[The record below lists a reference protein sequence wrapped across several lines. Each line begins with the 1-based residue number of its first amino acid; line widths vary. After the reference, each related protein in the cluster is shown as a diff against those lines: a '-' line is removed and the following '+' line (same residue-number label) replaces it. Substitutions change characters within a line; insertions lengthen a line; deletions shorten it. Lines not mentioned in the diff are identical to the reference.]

1 MCGGVRG
8 CRREGGRRESGG
20 GGGRGSTLG
29 NLLKSVVLSEGLT
42 LFYRI
47 LVEMQNSSGTVRT
60 KRQAVQVC
68 GGVEGGGWRQAGG
81 GGLLKEMD

>member
-1 MCGGVRG
+1 MCVGECGGVEGRG
-8 CRREGGRRESGG
+8 GGESQGV

-68 GGVEGGGWRQAGG
+68 GDVEGG
-81 GGLLKEMD
+81 